1 LESDQNE
8 LISVSE
14 NGLQT
19 NFWMDIP
26 GVSDGNRRKPAKLF
40 SKILNT
46 SSFKLN
52 WVLDPFMNS
61 GDVGVASKRYG
72 RRFIGFET
80 NKDLLLLS
88 MKRIDQEG

>member
-1 LESDQNE
+1 MESDQKD
-8 LISVSE
+8 LISVSK

-26 GVSDGNRRKPAKLF
+26 EVNDGNIRKPDKLV
-40 SKILNT
+40 SKIMNT

-52 WVLDPFMNS
+52 WVLDPFMNC

-80 NKDLLLLS
+80 TKTFYFY
-88 MKRIDQEG
+88 Q